1 MKSAAIAN
9 STDLATLVTVI
20 AHSQIVLQWSSD
32 RTGKGSRHLPAGYD
46 DLDLAVL
53 EWIAAEGRR
62 AGRSFVRM

>member
-9 STDLATLVTVI
+9 SIDLATLVTVI
-20 AHSQIVLQWSSD
+20 AHSQIVLPWLSH
-32 RTGKGSRHLPAGYD
+32 RTSKSFQHLPRGYD
-46 DLDLAVL
+46 DADLAVL